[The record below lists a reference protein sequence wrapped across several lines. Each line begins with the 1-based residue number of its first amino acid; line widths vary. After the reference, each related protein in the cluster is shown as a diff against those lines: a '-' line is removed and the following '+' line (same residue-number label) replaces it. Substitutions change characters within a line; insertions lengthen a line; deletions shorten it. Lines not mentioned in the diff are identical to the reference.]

1 MFNGLQIKVMPSH
14 PWPGWQAAD
23 INEAEDYIG
32 QKTRGG
38 NGNPLISPTH
48 LRLSGYSKGI
58 ISPNHI

>member
-1 MFNGLQIKVMPSH
+1 MPSH

-48 LRLSGYSKGI
+48 LRLSGNSKGI